1 MVVKSKIIRI
11 PTTVVQGRYDM
22 VCPIVT
28 AYDLVKRWP
37 KAKLI
42 VIPDAGHSAMDPSLK
57 SGLIATTEYFKENL

>member
-1 MVVKSKIIRI
+1 M
-11 PTTVVQGRYDM
+11 QGRYDM
-22 VCPIVT
+22 VCPMVT
-28 AYDLVKRWP
+28 AYDLVERWP